1 MNNQILDLNF
11 YSQIKE
17 ILENARKKTYTAI
30 NFAMVEA
37 YWEIGRS
44 IVKVQEGNKTAKYGK
59 QVLEELSK
67 ALTKDYGKG
76 FTSTNLRYM

>member
-1 MNNQILDLNF
+1 MSNQILDLTF

-17 ILENARKKTYTAI
+17 ILETARKKTYTAI

-44 IVKVQEGNKTAKYGK
+44 IVEIQGGNNTAKYGK
-59 QVLEELSK
+59 
-67 ALTKDYGKG
+67 
-76 FTSTNLRYM
+76 

>member
-1 MNNQILDLNF
+1 MSNQILDLTF

-17 ILENARKKTYTAI
+17 LLENVRNKTYTAI

-44 IVKVQEGNKTAKYGK
+44 IVE
-59 QVLEELSK
+59 
-67 ALTKDYGKG
+67 
-76 FTSTNLRYM
+76 M